1 MFSGEMFYSLV
12 LVGTE
17 IPPPQQLIL
26 LAEEIADLGQ
36 YHQSGEKSRLREVFK
51 FPDMKESSISRLG
64 GNVVATG
71 MAEVEM

>member
-1 MFSGEMFYSLV
+1 MFSGEIFYSLV

-17 IPPPQQLIL
+17 IPPPQQSIL
-26 LAEEIADLGQ
+26 LAEEIVDLKRG
-36 YHQSGEKSRLREVFK
+36 GGSRRQEVFK
-51 FPDMKESSISRLG
+51 FPDTGESSISRLG

>member
-1 MFSGEMFYSLV
+1 MFSGEIFYSLV

-17 IPPPQQLIL
+17 IPPPQQSIL
-26 LAEEIADLGQ
+26 LAEEIADLGR
-36 YHQSGEKSRLREVFK
+36 YHQSGGRSRRREVFK
-51 FPDMKESSISRLG
+51 FPDMGESSISRLG